1 MLNGVTKQAI
11 RNRIRWYVS
20 RNPNN
25 IQGTKKDAEDWA
37 IRYLE
42 GIGTTITDK
51 LRESIQQLID
61 QEIKN
66 L

>member
-25 IQGTKKDAEDWA
+25 IQGTKKDAEDWT

-42 GIGTTITDK
+42 GIGTTKTEK

>member
-11 RNRIRWYVS
+11 RNRIHWYVS
-20 RNPNN
+20 HNPNN
-25 IQGTKKDAEDWA
+25 IQGARKDAEDWT

-42 GIGTTITDK
+42 GIGTPLTNE

-61 QEIKN
+61 QEIKS

>member
-11 RNRIRWYVS
+11 RNRIHWYVS
-20 RNPNN
+20 HNPNN
-25 IQGTKKDAEDWA
+25 IQVARKDSDDFT
-37 IRYLE
+37 IMYLE
-42 GIGTTITDK
+42 LILK
-51 LRESIQQLID
+51 NLNNELRESIQQLID

>member
-20 RNPNN
+20 HNPNN
-25 IQGTKKDAEDWA
+25 ILGTKKDAEDWA

-42 GIGTTITDK
+42 GIGTTITDMLK
-51 LRESIQQLID
+51 ESIQQLID